1 MPFRERRAGFLSEF
15 SYRYPWR
22 LLEQRHPL
30 ATLATSKHGQI
41 GDDDVDDIRPGE
53 RPRTLR
59 EQLWLSRATHVIHPR
74 DHTTKPGHQI
84 TRPPDA
90 LHHLSRQDRKR
101 LVPGKSVLIRVNHG
115 GRRIIQKQH
124 NFSTL
129 TKDKTKK

>member
-53 RPRTLR
+53 RQRTLR

-74 DHTTKPGHQI
+74 DHTTNTGHQI
-84 TRPPDA
+84 QRPTDDP
-90 LHHLSRQDRKR
+90 HHLSRHRPLGEIPIRTKELR
-101 LVPGKSVLIRVNHG
+101 VGKAYVRTC
-115 GRRIIQKQH
+115 K
-124 NFSTL
+124 
-129 TKDKTKK
+129 

>member
-53 RPRTLR
+53 RQRTLR
-59 EQLWLSRATHVIHPR
+59 EQLWLSRATHVIHHR
-74 DHTTKPGHQI
+74 DHTTNTGQQI
-84 TRPPDA
+84 HPPTDT
-90 LHHLSRQDRKR
+90 LHHLARHQARHDAVEGKR
-101 LVPGKSVLIRVNHG
+101 V
-115 GRRIIQKQH
+115 
-124 NFSTL
+124 
-129 TKDKTKK
+129 